1 LTKMLFRKVWFIAWS
16 CLLIICLIALWD
28 VSEKTCD
35 AHVPI
40 LLSRAL
46 TTDPW
51 RGLILV
57 FNLLAVGSS
66 FYLNSI
72 VMVSGFLGFLCAFLV
87 SMFQTNAHNALIAV
101 SAACVM
107 YECYPVSDQWKWK
120 LHWWSTLVAGV
131 VCSGWLLYSEY
142 GCDTDYC
149 AECSWWY
156 ISEYLFF
163 WSMFLIV
170 WWRIDPNEVL
180 HDKIQFV
187 AVATSEPDD
196 TDKKQK
202 NKSIQF

>member
-1 LTKMLFRKVWFIAWS
+1 MLFRQVWFIAWAF
-16 CLLIICLIALWD
+16 LLTICLIALWD

-40 LLSRAL
+40 LLSSAL

-87 SMFQTNAHNALIAV
+87 SMFQTNSHNALIV
-101 SAACVM
+101 FSAACIM
-107 YECYPVSDQWKWK
+107 YECYPQSNERSWQ
-120 LHWWSTLVAGV
+120 LHWWSTLVVGV
-131 VCSGWLLYSEY
+131 TCSGWLLYSEY
-142 GCDTDYC
+142 GCDTEYC

-163 WSMFLIV
+163 WSMFLLV
-170 WWRIDPNEVL
+170 WWRIDPKEVL
-180 HDKIQFV
+180 HDKINFV
-187 AVATSEPDD
+187 AVATEEPDD
-196 TDKKQK
+196 TDKKEVVR
-202 NKSIQF
+202 NKRIEF

>member
-1 LTKMLFRKVWFIAWS
+1 MLFRRVWLIAWA
-16 CLLIICLIALWD
+16 LLIVICLIALWD
-28 VSEKTCD
+28 VSQKTC
-35 AHVPI
+35 AKHIPI
-40 LLSRAL
+40 LLSRSL

-51 RGLILV
+51 RGFILV

-87 SMFQTNAHNALIAV
+87 SMFQTNAHNALIVV
-101 SAACVM
+101 SAACIM
-107 YECYPVSDQWKWK
+107 YECYPPVNERAWKI
-120 LHWWSTLVAGV
+120 HWWSTLVVGV

-142 GCDTDYC
+142 GCDTEYC

-163 WSMFLIV
+163 WSMFFLV
-170 WWRIDPNEVL
+170 WWRIDPKEVL

-187 AVATSEPDD
+187 AVATEELD
-196 TDKKQK
+196 DKKK
-202 NKSIQF
+202 VVRNKRIEF